1 MPAVCRALHSCGSS
15 YRSVRFAIRC
25 MTPRMIVAAQD
36 PHVNQFQK
44 PTGQRGRA
52 LLARMNRFHSKLT
65 DWGLAHV
72 SIGKN
77 YTILDVGCGGGR
89 TVNKLAAIATE
100 GKVWGVDY
108 SEESVAATERTNARR
123 IKAGGVK
130 VRQSSVSQLPFERN
144 TFDLVTAV
152 ETHYF
157 WPDLHKDL
165 QEIFRVLKPAGTFL
179 LIAEV
184 YVSAHTT
191 AAELMKKYPDLA
203 GMTVLTPDE
212 HCDSLVRAGFSDVVV
227 TEETNHGWI
236 SVTGKK
242 PS

>member
-1 MPAVCRALHSCGSS
+1 M
-15 YRSVRFAIRC
+15 
-25 MTPRMIVAAQD
+25 AAKK

-44 PTGQRGRA
+44 PAGQRGRA
-52 LLARMNRFHSKLT
+52 LLARMNKFHSKLT

-89 TVNKLAAIATE
+89 TVSKLAAIAME

-108 SEESVAATERTNARR
+108 SEESVSATKRINARR
-123 IKAGGVK
+123 IKTGGVEAC
-130 VRQSSVSQLPFERN
+130 QASVSQLPFERN

-157 WPDLHKDL
+157 WPNLHEDLR
-165 QEIFRVLKPAGTFL
+165 EIFRVLKPGGTFL

-184 YVSAHTT
+184 YVSANTT

-212 HCDSLVRAGFSDVVV
+212 HRESLVKAGFSDVAIA
-227 TEETNHGWI
+227 EETNRGWI

-242 PS
+242 SR